1 MNGWKNR
8 ETWNVSLWLQNDEG
22 LYALARGC
30 REFATPYRRF
40 VARLADIGLTHTP
53 DGVSYTSSRL
63 SVRELNACIRE
74 C

>member
-8 ETWNVSLWLQNDEG
+8 ETWNVALWLQNDEG
-22 LYALARGC
+22 LYAMARDC
-30 REFATPYRRF
+30 RKFSTPYRRL